1 MNWVLHNTHLKHPKY
16 VSKLCPCS
24 DDVTERERTL
34 PYIDEVPGNPTVEDM
49 LKVVVE
55 EEKRPPLLDRWRQ
68 NPVSTTFI

>member
-1 MNWVLHNTHLKHPKY
+1 M
-16 VSKLCPCS
+16 CPCS